1 MDATVKMNLF
11 QTRKD
16 ADLEFKLDE
25 QKEIIDFEV
34 VSLKSTHEWE
44 VIEP

>member
-1 MDATVKMNLF
+1 MNLF
-11 QTRKD
+11 QTIKD